1 VRRMLR
7 RLLEAR
13 CVRVAGLC
21 PARMLL
27 AIVLTLIVFAVAA
40 GLARAEGSAQLYPLN
55 ATCAPNSA
63 SGSCRAN
70 IEWRTDAYGPA
81 SGAQVRRRSYMQV
94 YAQAGEVLAM
104 GSSAVGVG
112 SGDIL
117 VYNPGVVTDS
127 NAEPLPAIVTGV
139 NGFRC
144 SDQRTASGIAAQ
156 GRITSRAQ
164 ELAGPQAVDGS
175 GNLSGYVPCSYVAPA
190 TGIYG
195 VVFYGQ
201 AGDGSAADGG
211 PTADINLTAASNFD
225 ATQGTSVAAW
235 DLTVRSSVSSTTA
248 ITGRLFTNALIA
260 FTGGNGRPVNSRLEV
275 VTLDGFRYQVDTRG
289 LDPNGFAFY
298 GNQVG
303 FLDGDGVT
311 PLYHDASGTTSS
323 SELTGLAGGVTL
335 AAPTF
340 PIFFGAPAA
349 ATLTALSIP
358 TTPVAPVISSVSFAG
373 NITGS
378 TSSLGA
384 GGTFTYSANVS
395 GVYQIVISRDGV
407 NFDPGAAQ
415 NRVLRGVRTSGTQTV
430 TWDGKD
436 NSGADFPVGAGY
448 AVRASLHAGEYHFP
462 LLDAENSTLGGPT
475 FTLLNPPGG
484 VCPGGSC
491 TTGYFDDRGY
501 RTLGPASATVGS
513 LPPPDSPLCGTAP
526 PAAPDHSDPV
536 TGYDTT
542 SSLRAYGTN
551 TGGNTN
557 VPCTGSFGD
566 VKGLDA
572 WTYFPS
578 TAASS
583 SLDIVNS
590 ADVSITK
597 THIGSFTVG
606 TNGSFTLTVANA
618 GLDAS
623 GALTVT
629 DALPAG
635 LGYVSGTGAGW
646 TCGAVGATV
655 TCSNPAGLAF
665 GGSTTIT
672 LTVSVGPAAAP
683 STTNTASVSAV
694 RADPNTANNSSSDPV
709 SVTPIPLAVD
719 DTATTPQNTPVTIG
733 VTANDNLGQA
743 PATITSHTAPAHGSA
758 TCTSSSC
765 TYSPAA
771 GFAGIDTFDYTIT
784 DANGRTSTAKVTITV
799 TVTATAP
806 PAPTPAPAPA
816 PAPAAADLA
825 TTVHGPASTAP
836 GEVVH
841 LVATV
846 RNNGP
851 GSAEGAEATL
861 TVPAGFTLRPGTIAI
876 DGALAG
882 SACVVAGASF
892 SCQLGTLAAGDT
904 VQITWQATV
913 GASAAAGAHVVR
925 SNVDSTTTDSVPA
938 NNPSRWVI
946 RVERNTR
953 PAGNPRLG
961 VRITLLRKTV
971 RPGEVLKSTV
981 VVSNSGTATARNVVL
996 CVPAPAH
1003 ATFVSAP
1010 GASFRNGSAC
1020 WSIGDLG
1027 AHASRRFAVV
1037 LRVNRT
1043 ASPGAIRVVAI
1054 ATRRAGR
1061 RPVSS
1066 HAAGTVLPGR
1076 AAVRPGGVTG

>member
-1 VRRMLR
+1 MLR
-7 RLLEAR
+7 RSLEAR
-13 CVRVAGLC
+13 CVCVAGLC
-21 PARMLL
+21 PARMLFTVVL
-27 AIVLTLIVFAVAA
+27 ALVVSAVAA
-40 GLARAEGSAQLYPLN
+40 GMARAEGSAQLYPVN

-63 SGSCRAN
+63 GGSCRAN

-94 YAQAGEVLAM
+94 YANSGEVLAM

-112 SGDIL
+112 NGDIL

-127 NAEPLPAIVTGV
+127 NAEPLPAIMSGV

-144 SDQRTASGIAAQ
+144 SDQRTASGIASQ

-164 ELAGPQAVDGS
+164 ELAGSQAVDGS
-175 GNLSGYVPCSYVAPA
+175 GNLSGYVPCSYVAPT

-195 VVFYGQ
+195 VVFYGP

-211 PTADINLTAASNFD
+211 PTADIDLAAVSNFD

-235 DLTVRSSVSSTTA
+235 DLTVRSSISSTTNL
-248 ITGRLFTNALIA
+248 TGRLFTNALIG

-275 VTLDGFRYQVDTRG
+275 VTLDGFQYQVDTRG

-311 PLYHDASGTTSS
+311 PLYHDAYGTTNS

-335 AAPTF
+335 AAPAF
-340 PIFFGAPAA
+340 PIFFGAPAG
-349 ATLTALSIP
+349 ATLAALGIP

-384 GGTFTYSANVS
+384 GGTFTYNANVG

-475 FTLLNPPGG
+475 FTLMNPPGG

-501 RTLGPASATVGS
+501 RTLGPGSATVGS
-513 LPPPDSPLCGTAP
+513 PPPPDLPLCGTAP
-526 PAAPDHSDPV
+526 PAAPHHSDAV

-542 SSLRAYGTN
+542 SSLRAYGTD

-578 TAASS
+578 TAAPG

-597 THIGSFTVG
+597 THAGSFTVG
-606 TNGSFTLTVANA
+606 TNGSFVLTVADA
-618 GLDAS
+618 GPDTS

-646 TCGAVGATV
+646 TCGAAGSTV
-655 TCSNPAGLAF
+655 TCSDPAGLAS

-683 STTNTASVSAV
+683 STTNTASVTAV
-694 RADPNTANNSSSDPV
+694 RADPNTANNTSSDPV

-719 DTATTPQNTPVTIG
+719 DIATTPQNTPVTIG
-733 VTANDNLGQA
+733 VTANDDLGAA
-743 PATITSHTAPAHGSA
+743 PATITSRTTPADGSA
-758 TCTSSSC
+758 TCTTSSC
-765 TYSPAA
+765 TYTPAA

-799 TVTATAP
+799 TTTPTAALVD
-806 PAPTPAPAPA
+806 
-816 PAPAAADLA
+816 ADLA
-825 TTVHGPASTAP
+825 TSVHGPASTAP
-836 GEVVH
+836 GGVVD
-841 LVATV
+841 LAATV

-851 GSAEGAEATL
+851 GSAAGSEVTL
-861 TVPAGFTLRPGTIAI
+861 TVPAGFTLRPGTIAL
-876 DGALAG
+876 DGAAAG
-882 SACVVAGASF
+882 STCVVTGASF
-892 SCQLGTLAAGDT
+892 TCELGTLASGDT
-904 VQITWQATV
+904 VQVTWQAN
-913 GASAAAGAHVVR
+913 ASKKAAAGAYVVR
-925 SNVDSTTTDSVPA
+925 SNVRSTTTDSVPA

-946 RVERNTR
+946 HIEKK
-953 PAGNPRLG
+953 AGPTGTPRLA
-961 VRITLLRKTV
+961 VRITALRKTV
-971 RPGEVLKSTV
+971 RPGDALESTV
-981 VVSNSGTATARNVVL
+981 VVSNSGTATARNVVV
-996 CVPAPAH
+996 CVPAPGH

-1010 GASFRNGSAC
+1010 GAVFRRGSAC
-1020 WSIGDLG
+1020 WSMGDLG
-1027 AHASRRFAVV
+1027 VHASRRFVVV
-1037 LRVNRT
+1037 LRVDRT
-1043 ASPGAIRVVAI
+1043 ARPGTIRAVAI
-1054 ATRRAGR
+1054 ATRQGGR

-1066 HAAGTVLPGR
+1066 HTAVTVLPGR

>member
-1 VRRMLR
+1 
-7 RLLEAR
+7 
-13 CVRVAGLC
+13 
-21 PARMLL
+21 MLL
-27 AIVLTLIVFAVAA
+27 VLCLALVAFANGA
-40 GLARAEGSAQLYPLN
+40 GMARAEGSAQLYPVN
-55 ATCAPNSA
+55 ATCAPNSSA
-63 SGSCRAN
+63 GSCRAN

-94 YAQAGEVLAM
+94 YANAGEVLAM
-104 GSSAVGVG
+104 GSSSVGVG
-112 SGDIL
+112 NGDIL
-117 VYNPGVVTDS
+117 VYNPGVVADP
-127 NAEPLPAIVTGV
+127 NAEPLPAIVSGV

-175 GNLSGYVPCSYVAPA
+175 GNLSGYVPCSYVAPT

-195 VVFYGQ
+195 VVFYGP

-235 DLTVRSSVSSTTA
+235 DLTVRSSVSSTTNL
-248 ITGRLFTNALIA
+248 TGRLFTNALIA
-260 FTGGNGRPVNSRLEV
+260 FTGGNGRPVNTRLDV

-298 GNQVG
+298 GNQAG

-311 PLYHDASGTTSS
+311 PLYHDAFGTTSS
-323 SELTGLAGGVTL
+323 SELTGLAGGVTF
-335 AAPTF
+335 AAPQF
-340 PIFFGAPAA
+340 PIFFGAPANVTLA
-349 ATLTALSIP
+349 ALGIP

-384 GGTFTYSANVS
+384 GGTFSYTSNVG

-415 NRVLRGVRTSGTQTV
+415 NRVLRGVRTAGTQTV

-462 LLDAENSTLGGPT
+462 LLDAENATLGGPS

-501 RTLGPASATVGS
+501 RTLGPASAVVGS
-513 LPPPDSPLCGTAP
+513 EPPPDSPLCGTAP
-526 PAAPDHSDPV
+526 PAAPYHSDPV

-542 SSLRAYGTN
+542 SALRAYGTDS
-551 TGGNTN
+551 GGNTN

-578 TAASS
+578 TTASS

-597 THIGSFTVG
+597 SHTGSFTVG
-606 TNGSFTLTVANA
+606 TTGTFLLTVASTGPDTSG
-618 GLDAS
+618 GLS
-623 GALTVT
+623 VT

-646 TCGAVGATV
+646 ACGAAGSTV
-655 TCSNPAGLAF
+655 TCSNPAGLAS
-665 GGSTTIT
+665 GGSSAIT

-683 STTNTASVSAV
+683 GTTNTASVAAV

-709 SVTPIPLAVD
+709 SVIPIPIAVD
-719 DTATTPQNTPVTIG
+719 DTATAQQDTPVTIG
-733 VTANDNLGQA
+733 VTANDNLGA
-743 PATITSHTAPAHGSA
+743 TPTTITSHTAPANGLV
-758 TCTSSSC
+758 TCTASSC
-765 TYSPAA
+765 TYTPGAA
-771 GFAGIDTFDYTIT
+771 FVGVDTFHYTIT
-784 DANGRTSTAKVTITV
+784 DANGRTSTAKVTITI
-799 TVTATAP
+799 TAKPP
-806 PAPTPAPAPA
+806 PAPEPVPTPAPVP
-816 PAPAAADLA
+816 PDADLA
-825 TTVHGPASTAP
+825 TTVRGSASTAP
-836 GEVVH
+836 GGVVD
-841 LVATV
+841 LAATV

-851 GSAEGAEATL
+851 GSAAGSEATL
-861 TVPAGFTLRPGTIAI
+861 TVPAGFTLRPGTITI
-876 DGALAG
+876 DGAPAG
-882 SACVVAGASF
+882 SACVVAGSSF
-892 SCQLGTLAAGDT
+892 TCRLGTVASGAA
-904 VQITWQATV
+904 VQISWQTNANKQAAP
-913 GASAAAGAHVVR
+913 GAYVVR
-925 SNVDSTTTDSVPA
+925 ANAGSTSTDSDPA
-938 NNPSRWVI
+938 NNSSSWTIHIQKKP
-946 RVERNTR
+946 R
-953 PAGNPRLG
+953 PPGTPRLG
-961 VRITLLRKTV
+961 VRITAPQKAVQPGDEVRITV
-971 RPGEVLKSTV
+971 T
-981 VVSNSGTATARNVVL
+981 VSNSGTATAKDVVL
-996 CVPAPAH
+996 CVPPPGH
-1003 ATFVSAP
+1003 AAFVSAP
-1010 GASFRNGSAC
+1010 GAVFRRGSAC
-1020 WSIGDLG
+1020 WSIGDLRTHGSRG
-1027 AHASRRFAVV
+1027 ASVV
-1037 LRVNRT
+1037 IRVDRT
-1043 ASPGAIRVVAI
+1043 ASSGTIRIVAV
-1054 ATRRAGR
+1054 ATRRGGR
-1061 RPVSS
+1061 RLVSN
-1066 HAAGTVLPGR
+1066 HVGVAVRPGHV
-1076 AAVRPGGVTG
+1076 AVRPGGVTG